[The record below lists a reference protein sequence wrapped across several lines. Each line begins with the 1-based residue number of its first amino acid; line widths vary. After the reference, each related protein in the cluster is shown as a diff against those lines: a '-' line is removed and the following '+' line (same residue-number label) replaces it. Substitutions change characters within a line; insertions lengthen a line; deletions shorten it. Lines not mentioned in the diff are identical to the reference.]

1 MASATLER
9 KERPWLDSHADEW
22 VGAGLISGDQAAA
35 IRQYEQLDQPAPARR
50 LTLVA
55 EIAIYLGG
63 VIAFAGGAA
72 IVGPNWDEIGVVG
85 QLAIGVAV
93 AVVGFLVGTRAI
105 RFGEAGTERLGW
117 FLWLVGTGGVAL
129 AAGAV
134 MNRVDPSDA
143 GWYPLVI
150 GLCVL
155 VTSSALWRNLDRPL
169 QLLTAGLG
177 LGLTGGGLAALTD
190 ASAWVTAPV
199 TWGVAAGFGVLAAF
213 GRVQPRL
220 VALAMSGVGL
230 MIGSSAFAGVNE
242 RLAAIIALL
251 TAAGIVVFA
260 MYDRSI
266 PLLGLGMI
274 AFFIGTTAMMQAV
287 LQGMVWRLIA
297 VVIGLA
303 VVAYVAVRAQRM
315 GTPTPQ

>member
-9 KERPWLDSHADEW
+9 KDRPWLDSHAAEW
-22 VGAGLISGDQAAA
+22 VGAGLISDDQAAA
-35 IRQYEQLDQPAPARR
+35 IREFEQPEHPAPARR

-72 IVGPNWDEIGVVG
+72 IVGPNWADIGVVG
-85 QLAIGVAV
+85 QVAIGVAI
-93 AVVGFLVGTRAI
+93 AVVGFVVGTRAI
-105 RFGEAGTERLGW
+105 GFGEAGTERVGG
-117 FLWLVGTGGVAL
+117 FLWLVGTGGVGL

-134 MNRVDPSDA
+134 MNRIDPSDG

-155 VTSSALWRNLDRPL
+155 ATSGALWRNLDRPL
-169 QLLTAGLG
+169 QLLTTGLG
-177 LGLTGGGLAALTD
+177 LGSAGGGLAALTD
-190 ASAWVTAPV
+190 ASPWVTAPV
-199 TWGVAAGFGVLAAF
+199 TWCVAAGLGAFAAS
-213 GRVQPRL
+213 GLVRPRL
-220 VALAMSGVGL
+220 VALAMAGVGM
-230 MIGSSAFAGVNE
+230 MIGASAFAGGSE
-242 RLAAIIALL
+242 RLAAIIALV

-266 PLLGLGMI
+266 PLLGLGMV
-274 AFFIGTTAMMQAV
+274 AFFIGTTSMMQTV

-297 VVIGLA
+297 VVIGLM

-315 GTPTPQ
+315 GNAAPH